1 MHFPSFANNKALIKL
16 NIWLEERPAWET
28 MRVFLIRRPDAC
40 GMYCNVME
48 RKVMKKSTGKRG
60 NGGFSLVE
68 LIIVIAIM
76 AVLVGVLAPQ
86 YLAYIHKAKVA
97 ADQANLKNYF
107 TEIQL
112 DYITTGK
119 YNPAIYSMSSDRPDS
134 LKQREIHFLNGSTAK
149 MQAGYFSVTEDTR
162 GKGGYNIYYYC
173 DECLSDNDSVKNK
186 HLDTC
191 ATTFLWWRL
200 RGICY
205 LPRHNPI
212 LSEI

>member
-16 NIWLEERPAWET
+16 NIWSQERPAWET

-40 GMYCNVME
+40 GIYCNVME

-86 YLAYIHKAKVA
+86 YLSYIHKAKVA

>member
-1 MHFPSFANNKALIKL
+1 
-16 NIWLEERPAWET
+16 

-40 GMYCNVME
+40 GMYCTVIE
-48 RKVMKKSTGKRG
+48 RKVMKKST
-60 NGGFSLVE
+60 E
-68 LIIVIAIM
+68 
-76 AVLVGVLAPQ
+76 
-86 YLAYIHKAKVA
+86 
-97 ADQANLKNYF
+97 
-107 TEIQL
+107 
-112 DYITTGK
+112 K

-191 ATTFLWWRL
+191 ATTFL
-200 RGICY
+200 
-205 LPRHNPI
+205 
-212 LSEI
+212 